1 MWCVARLD
9 KEYIRRMEDVLD
21 LYERP
26 EQVREPLVCLD
37 EKPVQLLEDARRLRR
52 RVRCGRIRRR
62 DYEYRRRGVVNIYCA
77 LAPKVGQH
85 FCRVTPNR
93 TAREFAKMTGAI
105 ARRYPQARKIHIVLD
120 NLNTHCEKSLVD
132 FYGQRK
138 GRRIWR
144 RFVVHRTPNHGSW
157 LNQAEIEVCLVSR
170 QVLGSGS
177 RRIRDRRKLRDEIQA
192 FNADAN
198 RRTLRI
204 NWRFTKTDARRTF
217 GYNKRRIKRSK
228 H

>member
-1 MWCVARLD
+1 
-9 KEYIRRMEDVLD
+9 MEDVLD

-26 EQVREPLVCLD
+26 ARASEPLVCLD
-37 EKPVQLLEDARRLRR
+37 EKPVQLLEDARRVRR

-77 LAPKVGQH
+77 LAPKVGRH

-93 TAREFAKMTGAI
+93 TAREFAKMMGAI
-105 ARRYPQARKIHIVLD
+105 ARRYRRARKIQIVLD

-132 FYGQRK
+132 FYGPRQ

-144 RFVVHRTPNHGSW
+144 RFEVHRTPNHGSW

-177 RRIRDRRKLRDEIQA
+177 RRIGDRRKLQGEIQA
-192 FNADAN
+192 FNAEAN
-198 RRTLRI
+198 RKTLRI
-204 NWRFTKTDARRTF
+204 NWGFTKTDARRTF
-217 GYNKRRIKRSK
+217 RYKKRRITRSQ